1 MRKKNKYLYQL
12 IITSAILI
20 IVPTIFFFT
29 FFLERSFKTMNNA
42 NTEYCENITNVFA
55 STFVEAISE
64 FKEQILL
71 FSVNSR
77 EKANGSKIF
86 YEGSLKMQENA
97 YYYWEACLE
106 LQEFSNKSGTQNF
119 GVLYYDNDFILYDS
133 MKCSVDWLIQ
143 NILGINVERKED
155 YEQIKKFFSSEN
167 FENAKVVMMPLYD
180 KEGNYQETLVGVCTL
195 LGKTKEK
202 ALCFYRMKQED
213 LQFFY
218 QSVQGRTWERYYVID
233 EKTEQ
238 LVYGVGQLEQV
249 DYEEMLN
256 AVLRNESKRHSRKE
270 IYVSQNTRYDLIFA
284 LDISGDKGQDS
295 VYQFYVDMKT
305 YIIYVVLLM
314 IVISCL
320 AVYLNYHPVRTLLK
334 KMNVDDKD
342 EFDGIFNSWE
352 AQKLRLTEQRVMI
365 MDLIM
370 NHLLYGLPLSD
381 EQVDKLGVSES
392 VKNYCVFL
400 IENYVLLS
408 EETAQIIEMIERE
421 FRTLLFVTDL
431 QGEASTVI
439 VAFMEKNES
448 EEISC
453 RLASWCLTHITDEYY
468 FYKGCVVERLGNI
481 RNSLLD
487 CKGKAKGQSTFS
499 NQTESTKEA
508 SNKKKRVESYEVLK
522 EEIFEYLEANYNDQD
537 LTQTKVAD
545 RFNVSVY
552 SLSRIFKKQ
561 FGMGFSEYINGKRV
575 EKSKEFLQK
584 TDLSI
589 REISTMVGFSD
600 SNYFAKIFRNNVGV
614 SPTEF
619 RKVGEE

>member
-1 MRKKNKYLYQL
+1 MYQL

-20 IVPTIFFFT
+20 IVPTIFFFA

-42 NTEYCENITNVFA
+42 NTEYYENITNVFA

-77 EKANGSKIF
+77 EKADGSRIF
-86 YEGSLKMQENA
+86 YEGSRKMQENA
-97 YYYWEACLE
+97 YYYWEACQE
-106 LQEFSNKSGTQNF
+106 LQEYSNKSGAQNF

-143 NILGINVERKED
+143 NVLKIDAERKED

-167 FENAKVVMMPLYD
+167 FENAKVILTPLYD
-180 KEGNYQETLVGVCTL
+180 KSGNYQETLVGVCTL

-202 ALCFYRMKQED
+202 ALCFYKMKQED

-218 QSVQGRTWERYYVID
+218 QSVQGRTWERYYVLD
-233 EKTEQ
+233 EKTRE
-238 LVYGVGQLEQV
+238 LLYGVGQLERA
-249 DYEEMLN
+249 DYEEML
-256 AVLRNESKRHSRKE
+256 AADLRNGSKRHSRKE
-270 IYVSQNTRYDLIFA
+270 IYVSENTRYDLIFA

-295 VYQFYVDMKT
+295 VYRFYVDMKT
-305 YIIYVVLLM
+305 YIIYVVILM

-320 AVYLNYHPVRTLLK
+320 AVYFNYHPVRTLLK

-352 AQKLRLTEQRVMI
+352 AQNLRLTEQRVMI

-381 EQVDKLGVSES
+381 EQVDKLGVSEN

-408 EETAQIIEMIERE
+408 EEIAQIIDVIEKD
-421 FRTLLFVTDL
+421 FRALLFVTDL
-431 QGEASTVI
+431 QGEKSTVI
-439 VAFMEKNES
+439 VAFMEENDS
-448 EEISC
+448 EAIKL
-453 RLASWCLTHITDEYY
+453 RLDSWCLTHITDNYY
-468 FYKGCVVERLGNI
+468 FYDGCVVDQLGNI
-481 RNSLLD
+481 RISLLD
-487 CKGKAKGQSTFS
+487 CKEKSKQQSSRYNQMNNTEGSKETS
-499 NQTESTKEA
+499 NRKNRAEC
-508 SNKKKRVESYEVLK
+508 YEVLK
-522 EEIFEYLEANYNDQD
+522 EEILDYLDCNYNDQD

-545 RFNVSVY
+545 QFGVSVY

-561 FGMGFSEYINGKRV
+561 FGIGFSEYINGKRV
-575 EKSKEFLQK
+575 EKSKEFLQN

-619 RKVGEE
+619 RKVGE